1 MVYLLTGGWGFPK
14 RILCSLLVTNL
25 PFGNV
30 RADAP
35 DSKNAKIK
43 SCLLTGAAGRFRQEQ
58 QGRRVLALTFL
69 RRKPGLIDG
78 YG

>member
-35 DSKNAKIK
+35 DSKNAKM
-43 SCLLTGAAGRFRQEQ
+43 S
-58 QGRRVLALTFL
+58 LA
-69 RRKPGLIDG
+69 
-78 YG
+78 Y